1 MNSLQLRLGVGLLV
15 SLVAA
20 FFVLWWLLSS
30 ALRLQ
35 AEAAIATHL
44 EHDAESILTAIE
56 IGPTGRITLD
66 SAKIE
71 PVYHRP
77 FSGQYYRIMAD
88 DRVIR
93 SRSLWD
99 QDLHP
104 SPIQSDKT
112 QTLFTTGPR
121 GQPLMVLVRGFSRRG
136 KTLTIAVAED
146 LSPTIARIHLF
157 QQRYSIIALF
167 LLLTLIAVQGL
178 IVAGAFRPL
187 RRIPEQIRALERG
200 ERHQL
205 DTRVPA
211 EVVPL
216 VEEVNRLLTV
226 LQHRLQRSRNALG
239 DLAHALKTP
248 LTVVQ
253 QLAREEALKSLPAT
267 RETLE
272 QETAN
277 MQRLMAR
284 VLKRARLAG
293 SGPPLSRFD
302 AGREIPDLVN
312 ALKRMYRD
320 KPRRV
325 ELRIAEAAPL
335 PIDREDMLE
344 LTGNLLDNAW
354 KWARTSLRCTLAV
367 DRAVEL
373 TVEDDGP
380 GVADDGIATLTERG
394 TRLDEA
400 VAGHGLGL
408 SIAKLIAEQHGGRIE
423 FGRSLDLG
431 GFRVVVVLPV

>member
-1 MNSLQLRLGVGLLV
+1 MKSLQLRLGAGLLI
-15 SLVAA
+15 SLVVA
-20 FFVLWWLLSS
+20 FVILWWLLSS
-30 ALRLQ
+30 ALRQQ

-56 IGPTGRITLD
+56 IGPTGRVTLD

-77 FSGQYYRIMAD
+77 FSGQYYRIMLD
-88 DRVIR
+88 DRIIR

-99 QDLHP
+99 QDLPLSPVP
-104 SPIQSDKT
+104 SGET
-112 QTLFTTGPR
+112 RRLFVTGPR
-121 GQPLMVLVRGFSRRG
+121 GQPLVVLVRGFARRG
-136 KTLTIAVAED
+136 TTITVAVAED
-146 LSPTIARIHLF
+146 LSPTLARIHLF
-157 QQRYSIIALF
+157 QQRYSVIALL

-187 RRIPEQIRALERG
+187 RRILEQVSALERG
-200 ERHQL
+200 ERDQL

-211 EVVPL
+211 EVAPL
-216 VEEVNRLLTV
+216 VDEVNRLLTV
-226 LQHRLQRSRNALG
+226 LQQRLQRSRNALG

-253 QLAREEALKSLPAT
+253 QLAREEALKPLPAI

-272 QETAN
+272 QETTN
-277 MQRLMAR
+277 MQRLMER

-302 AGREIPDLVN
+302 AGREIPDLVD
-312 ALKRMYRD
+312 ALKKMHRD

-354 KWARTSLRCTLAV
+354 KWARTTLRCTLAV
-367 DRAVEL
+367 DRSISL
-373 TVEDDGP
+373 TIEDDGP
-380 GVADDGIATLTERG
+380 GVSDDGIAALSERG

-400 VAGHGLGL
+400 VSGYGLGL

-423 FGRSLDLG
+423 FGRSRDLG